1 MEKMRFESVDG
12 FQENIR
18 RLADIFPSCVKEQKD
33 NDGKT
38 IRKVDINTLQLLLG
52 INQKESETARCRLM
66 IKHHGP
72 HRKYVLHGLFISKCI
87 VDNLDNGYDYS
98 DLYSEIEHEFELY
111 ETI

>member
-38 IRKVDINTLQLLLG
+38 IRKVDINTLNLLL
-52 INQKESETARCRLM
+52 
-66 IKHHGP
+66 
-72 HRKYVLHGLFISKCI
+72 
-87 VDNLDNGYDYS
+87 
-98 DLYSEIEHEFELY
+98 
-111 ETI
+111 

>member
-52 INQKESETARCRLM
+52 INQKESETCEFSWVGKREAAPAPSPA
-66 IKHHGP
+66 IA
-72 HRKYVLHGLFISKCI
+72 
-87 VDNLDNGYDYS
+87 YS
-98 DLYSEIEHEFELY
+98 HCLVATKSI
-111 ETI
+111 TR

>member
-52 INQKESETARCRLM
+52 INQKESETCEFSWGAVHLAAQTVYNE
-66 IKHHGP
+66 P
-72 HRKYVLHGLFISKCI
+72 QDRKSV
-87 VDNLDNGYDYS
+87 V
-98 DLYSEIEHEFELY
+98 
-111 ETI
+111 